1 MDILRIPAA
10 GLDDIA
16 IAPGQITVIA
26 ADRQSGKSTFAAQL
40 AQAWATDSKVVL
52 CTHHRGVVP
61 HDAKCAAFDVMFQ
74 YNYEIDEFSRK
85 MLTLRPDVIILDEI
99 FLAPRNPRFPAS
111 SDVFSLEALAE
122 RLRIP
127 IVCVISRTPLVD
139 ALLAATTAHLFGNKV
154 PEIRKEARA

>member
-16 IAPGQITVIA
+16 IEPGQITVIA

-40 AQAWATDSKVVL
+40 AQAWSPDLKVAL
-52 CTHHRGVVP
+52 CTHYRGVLP
-61 HDAKCAAFDVMFQ
+61 NDAKCAAYDVMFQ
-74 YNYEIDEFSRK
+74 YSYEIDEFSRK

-99 FLAPRNPRFPAS
+99 YLAPRNPRFPAS

-127 IVCVISRTPLVD
+127 IVCVISRNPLVD
-139 ALLAATTAHLFGNKV
+139 ALLAATTVHLFDNEL
-154 PEIRKEARA
+154 PEIGKEARA